1 MKTKLFIFMLIACA
15 LGTVSCA
22 SKKVANQQPPYPN
35 YAGQPQQ
42 PYYGQP
48 QQPYYGQPQQP
59 YYGQPQQ
66 PYYGQPQPQAPQ
78 QQGPDADGFTVQQES
93 PILQLSQEAPQGEI
107 RAYGEGVSPNGQL
120 ALNIARSQAVAQMQ
134 VQIESFIKYA
144 IDIYNDQ
151 TGVNESMSIDQ
162 KVREDLITL
171 AKGTVQGA
179 IILETRKLYNSKN
192 KQYKYEVC
200 VKYDKAGVVGALEE
214 QSQRILK
221 NREKFLEDMKD
232 VWDEY
237 DRANGRKTQ
246 AELENEEK
254 LRIEASKNAMEQEN
268 LDRQNAREIDKINA
282 HGQNIANIE
291 AQKQAANAPA
301 IYYYSVNG
309 TQYGPVNIHQL
320 GGLAKNGQITIY
332 TSIWREGLAAWTPA
346 GQLPELRTIFASAPG
361 SIPPPPPAY

>member
-48 QQPYYGQPQQP
+48 QP

-291 AQKQAANAPA
+291 AQRNQPANAPA
-301 IYYYSVNG
+301 IYYYAANG
-309 TQYGPVNIHQL
+309 VQYGPFSVHQL
-320 GGLAKNGQITIY
+320 GNMARNGQITVY
-332 TSIWREGLAAWTPA
+332 TSIWREGLAAWMAA
-346 GQLPELRTIFASAPG
+346 GQLPELRSIFAAAPG
-361 SIPPPPPAY
+361 SVPPPPPAY

>member
-1 MKTKLFIFMLIACA
+1 MLIACA

-42 PYYGQP
+42 
-48 QQPYYGQPQQP
+48 QPYYGQPQPP

-66 PYYGQPQPQAPQ
+66 PYYGQPQPQQ
-78 QQGPDADGFTVQQES
+78 SQKSIDGFTVIEKS
-93 PILQLSQEAPQGEI
+93 PILQLSQSAPQGEL
-107 RAYGEGVSPNGQL
+107 RAYGVDQDPSEQN
-120 ALNIARSQAVAQMQ
+120 AIFYAEANARTAMQ
-134 VQIESFIKYA
+134 TQIESFIKYA
-144 IDIYNDQ
+144 VNRYNEK
-151 TGVNESMSIDQ
+151 TRVNKSMSIDEKTRQ
-162 KVREDLITL
+162 DIVVL
-171 AKGTVQGA
+171 ARGTVQGA
-179 IILETRKLYNSKN
+179 VPLDSRMSYNFETEE
-192 KQYKYEVC
+192 YKYEVC
-200 VKYDKAGVVGALEE
+200 IKYDKAGVIGALEA

-268 LDRQNAREIDKINA
+268 LDRQNTRDIDKINA

-301 IYYYSVNG
+301 VYYYSVNG
-309 TQYGPVNIHQL
+309 AQYGPFTVHQL
-320 GGLAKNGQITIY
+320 ASMARNGQITVQ
-332 TSIWREGLAAWTPA
+332 TNIWREGWAVWTPA
-346 GQLPELRTIFASAPG
+346 GQVPELRNAFAATPG
-361 SIPPPPPAY
+361 SVPPPPPAY

>member
-1 MKTKLFIFMLIACA
+1 MKTKLFIFMLIGCA

-35 YAGQPQQ
+35 YAGQPQPQPYYGQPQ

-66 PYYGQPQPQAPQ
+66 QAPQ

-93 PILQLSQEAPQGEI
+93 PILQLSQEVPQGEI

-179 IILETRKLYNSKN
+179 IILDTRKLYNSKN

-246 AELENEEK
+246 AELENEEN

-268 LDRQNAREIDKINA
+268 LDRQNAREIDKINTY
-282 HGQNIANIE
+282 GQNIANIE

-320 GGLAKNGQITIY
+320 GGLAQNGQITIY

>member
-1 MKTKLFIFMLIACA
+1 MKKIFCYLMLIACA

-22 SKKVANQQPPYPN
+22 SKKVANQQMQPPYPN
-35 YAGQPQQ
+35 YA
-42 PYYGQP
+42 GQP

-78 QQGPDADGFTVQQES
+78 QQGPDADGFEVKKIS
-93 PILQLSQEAPQGEI
+93 PVSAAAGNPLSGEI
-107 RAYGEGVSPNGQL
+107 RGYGQYISPNESD
-120 ALNIARSQAVAQMQ
+120 AINKAKSIARGDIQAQ
-134 VQIESFIKYA
+134 VETFVKYA
-144 IDIYNDQ
+144 VNIYNQTTTAGSQQQFDQ
-151 TGVNESMSIDQ
+151 VGRD
-162 KVREDLITL
+162 DLITL
-171 AKGTVQGA
+171 AKGAVQA
-179 IILETRKLYNSKN
+179 VLVMEPYVMYNKQT
-192 KQYKYEVC
+192 KQYKVEVC
-200 VKYDKAGVVGALEE
+200 MKYDKAGIIGALEE
-214 QSQRILK
+214 QGQRILK

-237 DRANGRKTQ
+237 DRSQGRKTQ

-268 LDRQNAREIDKINA
+268 LDRQNAREIDKINTY
-282 HGQNIANIE
+282 GQNIANIE

-346 GQLPELRTIFASAPG
+346 GQLPELRTIFVSAPG

>member
-59 YYGQPQQ
+59 YYGQPQ
-66 PYYGQPQPQAPQ
+66 APQ
-78 QQGPDADGFTVQQES
+78 QQGPDADGFEVKKIS
-93 PILQLSQEAPQGEI
+93 PVSAAAGNPLSGEI
-107 RAYGEGVSPNGQL
+107 RGYGQYISPNESDAINKAKSL
-120 ALNIARSQAVAQMQ
+120 ARGDIQAQ
-134 VQIESFIKYA
+134 VETFVKYA
-144 IDIYNDQ
+144 VNIYNQTTTAGSQQQFDQ
-151 TGVNESMSIDQ
+151 VGRD
-162 KVREDLITL
+162 DLITL
-171 AKGTVQGA
+171 AKGVVQA
-179 IILETRKLYNSKN
+179 VLVMEPYVMYNKQT
-192 KQYKYEVC
+192 KQYKVEVC
-200 VKYDKAGVVGALEE
+200 MKYDKAGIIGALEE
-214 QSQRILK
+214 QGQRILK

-237 DRANGRKTQ
+237 DRSQGRKTQ
-246 AELENEEK
+246 AELENEEN

-291 AQKQAANAPA
+291 AQRNQPANAPA

>member
-1 MKTKLFIFMLIACA
+1 
-15 LGTVSCA
+15 
-22 SKKVANQQPPYPN
+22 
-35 YAGQPQQ
+35 
-42 PYYGQP
+42 
-48 QQPYYGQPQQP
+48 
-59 YYGQPQQ
+59 
-66 PYYGQPQPQAPQ
+66 
-78 QQGPDADGFTVQQES
+78 
-93 PILQLSQEAPQGEI
+93 
-107 RAYGEGVSPNGQL
+107 VSPNGQL

-179 IILETRKLYNSKN
+179 IILDTRKLYNSKN

-246 AELENEEK
+246 AELENEEN

-268 LDRQNAREIDKINA
+268 LDRQNAREIDKINTY
-282 HGQNIANIE
+282 GQNIANIE

>member
-48 QQPYYGQPQQP
+48 QPYD
-59 YYGQPQQ
+59 GQPQQ

-93 PILQLSQEAPQGEI
+93 PILQLSREAPQGEI
-107 RAYGEGVSPNGQL
+107 RAYGEGVSPNGQV
-120 ALNIARSQAVAQMQ
+120 ALSMARTQAITQMQ
-134 VQIESFIKYA
+134 VQIEAFIKYA

-151 TGVNESMSIDQ
+151 TGVNESMSISQ
-162 KVREDLITL
+162 KLQENLTNL

-179 IILETRKLYNSKN
+179 IILDTRNLYNSKT
-192 KQYKYEVC
+192 KRHKYEVC
-200 VKYDKAGVVGALEE
+200 VKYDKAGVIGALEE
-214 QSQRILK
+214 QSQLLLK

-268 LDRQNAREIDKINA
+268 LDRQNAREIDKINTY
-282 HGQNIANIE
+282 GQNIANVE

>member
-1 MKTKLFIFMLIACA
+1 MLIACA

-22 SKKVANQQPPYPN
+22 SKKVANQQPYPN
-35 YAGQPQQ
+35 YAGQSQPQPYYGQPQQ

-66 PYYGQPQPQAPQ
+66 PYYGQPQQAPQ
-78 QQGPDADGFTVQQES
+78 NPQTDMDGFVEKQES
-93 PILQLSQEAPQGEI
+93 PIQAEATNPPYGEI
-107 RAYGEGVSPNGQL
+107 RGYGQAVTPNEQAAISRAKG
-120 ALNIARSQAVAQMQ
+120 IARGDIQAQ
-134 VQIESFIKYA
+134 VETFVKYA
-144 IDIYNDQ
+144 LDIYNQTTTVGDSQQFDQ
-151 TGVNESMSIDQ
+151 TD
-162 KVREDLITL
+162 RENIINL
-171 AKGTVQGA
+171 ARGAVQA
-179 IILETRKLYNSKN
+179 VVVKSRVLYNKQT
-192 KQYKYEVC
+192 KQYKVEVC
-200 VKYDKAGVVGALEE
+200 SKFDKAGVINALEE

-221 NREKFLEDMKD
+221 NREKFIEDMQG

-237 DRANGRKTQ
+237 DRMKGRKTQ
-246 AELENEEK
+246 AELENEEN

-268 LDRQNAREIDKINA
+268 LDRQNAREIDKINTY
-282 HGQNIANIE
+282 GQNIANIE

>member
-1 MKTKLFIFMLIACA
+1 MLIACA

-35 YAGQPQQ
+35 YAGQPQPQPYYGQPQQPYYGQPQ

-48 QQPYYGQPQQP
+48 QQPYYGQPQQ
-59 YYGQPQQ
+59 
-66 PYYGQPQPQAPQ
+66 APQ
-78 QQGPDADGFTVQQES
+78 QKGPDADGFTVQEQS
-93 PILQLSQEAPQGEI
+93 PIEEFALNAPAGEL
-107 RAYGEGVSPNGQL
+107 RGYGQSVAATEQL
-120 ALNIARSQAVAQMQ
+120 ARFEAIKNAVADLQMQ
-134 VQIESFIKYA
+134 VETFIEYA
-144 IDIYNDQ
+144 SDSYNDMTTTNGGTQ
-151 TGVNESMSIDQ
+151 LDSKTRQSVIQLARAAVEGAVPAKTQ
-162 KVREDLITL
+162 K
-171 AKGTVQGA
+171 AYNNK
-179 IILETRKLYNSKN
+179 TRLYR
-192 KQYKYEVC
+192 YEVC
-200 VKYDKAGVVGALEE
+200 VKYDRAGVIGALEE

-221 NREKFLEDMKD
+221 NRDKFLEDMKD

-237 DRANGRKTQ
+237 DRMKGRKTQ
-246 AELENEEK
+246 AELENEEN

-268 LDRQNAREIDKINA
+268 LDRQNAREIDKINTY
-282 HGQNIANIE
+282 GQNIANIE